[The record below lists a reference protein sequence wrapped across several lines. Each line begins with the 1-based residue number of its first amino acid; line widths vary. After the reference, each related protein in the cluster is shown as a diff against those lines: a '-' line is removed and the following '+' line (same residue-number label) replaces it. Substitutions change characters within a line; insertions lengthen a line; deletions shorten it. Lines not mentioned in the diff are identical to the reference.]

1 LVKVNCM
8 NAIAIGAL
16 VFSAAIPLDAKPKK
30 GSIKAEVRTS
40 ADLCTK
46 IAGSGKARMTELA
59 RGGNVFMARLEMDPG
74 AKVPEHRDAT
84 EEYIHILQGKG
95 TIYIDGKAHQV
106 APGTTVFMPA
116 NAKVSF
122 ENGPESLVGIQVFSG
137 PGPASKYDGWEGCN

>member
-1 LVKVNCM
+1 MVKLNCM
-8 NAIAIGAL
+8 KAIAIGAL
-16 VFSAAIPLDAKPKK
+16 IFSTASPVGAKTKT
-30 GSIKAEVRTS
+30 GTIKPEVRTS

-59 RGGNVFMARLEMDPG
+59 RGENVFMARLEMDPG

-106 APGTTVFMPA
+106 TPGTTVFMPA

-122 ENGPESLVGIQVFSG
+122 ENGRESLVGIQVFSG
-137 PGPASKYDGWEGCN
+137 PGPASKYDGWEGCK